1 MHRHPSGAFSL
12 VELLVVIAVIS
23 LLLVLSMPA
32 LQSINGSLDI
42 SRAADMVNAQFSL
55 ARQTAI
61 TRNRTVEVRFYSY
74 QEDGRPPRIRAL
86 QTFIA
91 PEEAGGAWQPATRV
105 QNLPQRVCLDS
116 GAVLSPLLASQTSR
130 SGIQA
135 GFALPGVGVNY
146 TYTTISF
153 RPDGSREF
161 LGGSDFATLKAA
173 RLDDPLSQLPENYAI
188 IQVNPDSGRSRTY
201 RP

>member
-1 MHRHPSGAFSL
+1 MHRYPSGAFSWSSCL
-12 VELLVVIAVIS
+12 SSSLSSVCFWFFRCLPSSLSRELDIPCCRYGQCPVLARTTDGDHSQQNCRGEI
-23 LLLVLSMPA
+23 LLLPRGWPPS
-32 LQSINGSLDI
+32 
-42 SRAADMVNAQFSL
+42 ADPGASNLYRPRGGRWSL
-55 ARQTAI
+55 AACD
-61 TRNRTVEVRFYSY
+61 S
-74 QEDGRPPRIRAL
+74 
-86 QTFIA
+86 
-91 PEEAGGAWQPATRV
+91 GAEPA
-105 QNLPQRVCLDS
+105 QRVCLDS

-135 GFALPGVGVNY
+135 GFALPGVGLNY